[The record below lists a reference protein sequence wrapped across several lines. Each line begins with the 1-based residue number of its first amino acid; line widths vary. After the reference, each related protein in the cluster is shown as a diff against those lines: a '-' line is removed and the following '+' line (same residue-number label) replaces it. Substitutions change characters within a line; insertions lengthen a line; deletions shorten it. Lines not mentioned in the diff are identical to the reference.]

1 MNYEWLNNMY
11 VIMRTGTG
19 INSQLI
25 FGRVLTFFENFFTL
39 EKACYLEFSNGQ
51 ILATKIPGEVVYI
64 QLPHV
69 SEIIECEQEVIDSI
83 LKNFPQ

>member
-19 INSQLI
+19 ISSQLI
-25 FGRVLTFFENFFTL
+25 FGRVLSFFEGFFTL
-39 EKACYLEFSNGQ
+39 EKACYLEFNGQ
-51 ILATKIPGEVVYI
+51 ILATKIPGNLVYI

-83 LKNFPQ
+83 LYNFPNE